1 CPSAETVDVDLSNSH
16 FASSF
21 MWRAVAKAP
30 PHVEKT
36 TEGKNDPGRDT
47 RSLMPPV
54 KRAARETSISGLAVL
69 RLRVADARIL
79 RWARECVALLA
90 RNLVFHPALPYGR
103 VLACVRLL
111 RRRILARIGH
121 DAVDLG
127 VGLGLDQRGVC
138 FLHADVLGIA
148 RKLVTFLIGDVVGRF
163 ATSNARILA
172 RLRRVVVGDFRV
184 GLGNLFLTGGFRET
198 NVLGVAATR

>member
-1 CPSAETVDVDLSNSH
+1 GCGEQFAWHATGAGARRAVGTAFDEHRGCTCSRCNVVRGSSCRPGADDGDVDLSNSH

-69 RLRVADARIL
+69 HLRVADARIL
-79 RWARECVALLA
+79 RWARECVALLD
-90 RNLVFHPALPYGR
+90 RNLVFRLALRYGR

-127 VGLGLDQRGVC
+127 VGLGLDQRGV
-138 FLHADVLGIA
+138 
-148 RKLVTFLIGDVVGRF
+148 
-163 ATSNARILA
+163 
-172 RLRRVVVGDFRV
+172 
-184 GLGNLFLTGGFRET
+184 
-198 NVLGVAATR
+198 